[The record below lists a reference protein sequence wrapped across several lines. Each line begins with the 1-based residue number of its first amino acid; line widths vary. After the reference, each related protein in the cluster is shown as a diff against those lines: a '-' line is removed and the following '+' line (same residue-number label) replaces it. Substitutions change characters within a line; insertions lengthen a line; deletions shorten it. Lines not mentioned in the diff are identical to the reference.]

1 MFLLSGGSM
10 QTQDLTLQALAER
23 ISKLEAQNR
32 WLKLAGL
39 AVVILASAALVMGQ
53 ARSSRVVEAS
63 EFHLVD
69 AKGKTRARLGMG
81 VAGGP
86 TLTFFDTKDL
96 PIAGLDGGK
105 EPSLFLT
112 GWDNAA
118 HILLRITKDSYG
130 LDLADKRPRATLS
143 VSNNSTGL
151 DFWDEYGDPQATMS
165 VDKSSGNITFRN
177 ARGKVSS
184 QWVDS
189 RTTGPSLVLYDKT
202 EKAVWSAP

>member
-1 MFLLSGGSM
+1 M
-10 QTQDLTLQALAER
+10 QTYDPTLQALADR
-23 ISKLEAQNR
+23 VNKLEVQNR
-32 WLKLAGL
+32 RLKLAGL
-39 AVVILASAALVMGQ
+39 AVVIMASAVLLMGQ
-53 ARSSRVVEAS
+53 ARSSRAVEAS
-63 EFHLVD
+63 EFRLID
-69 AKGKTRARLGMG
+69 ANGKTRARLAVG
-81 VAGGP
+81 VGGGP
-86 TLTFFDTKDL
+86 TLTFFDSKDL
-96 PIAGLDGGK
+96 PVAGIDGGK

-112 GWDNAA
+112 GWDSAA

-189 RTTGPSLVLYDKT
+189 RATGPSLVLYDKS

>member
-1 MFLLSGGSM
+1 M
-10 QTQDLTLQALAER
+10 QTYDPTLQALADR
-23 ISKLEAQNR
+23 VNKLEVQNR
-32 WLKLAGL
+32 RLKLAGL
-39 AVVILASAALVMGQ
+39 AVVIMASAALLMGQ
-53 ARSSRVVEAS
+53 ARSSRAVEAS
-63 EFHLVD
+63 EFRLID
-69 AKGKTRARLGMG
+69 TNGKTRARLAVG
-81 VAGGP
+81 VGGGP
-86 TLTFFDTKDL
+86 TLTFFDSKDL
-96 PIAGLDGGK
+96 PVAGIDGGK

-112 GWDNAA
+112 GWDSAA

-189 RTTGPSLVLYDKT
+189 RATGPSLVLYDKS

>member
-1 MFLLSGGSM
+1 M
-10 QTQDLTLQALAER
+10 QTYDPTLQALADR
-23 ISKLEAQNR
+23 VNKLEVQNR
-32 WLKLAGL
+32 RLKLAGL
-39 AVVILASAALVMGQ
+39 AVVIMASAVLLMGQ
-53 ARSSRVVEAS
+53 ARSSRAVEAS
-63 EFHLVD
+63 EFRLID
-69 AKGKTRARLGMG
+69 TNGKTRARLAVG
-81 VAGGP
+81 VGGGP
-86 TLTFFDTKDL
+86 TLTFFDSKDL
-96 PIAGLDGGK
+96 PVAGIDGGK

-112 GWDNAA
+112 GWDSAA

-177 ARGKVSS
+177 ATGKVSS

-189 RTTGPSLVLYDKT
+189 RATGPSLVLYDKS

>member
-1 MFLLSGGSM
+1 M
-10 QTQDLTLQALAER
+10 QTYDPTLQALADR
-23 ISKLEAQNR
+23 VNKLEVQNR
-32 WLKLAGL
+32 RLKLAGL
-39 AVVILASAALVMGQ
+39 AVVIMASAALLMGQ
-53 ARSSRVVEAS
+53 ARSSRAVEAS
-63 EFHLVD
+63 EFRLID
-69 AKGKTRARLGMG
+69 ANGKTRARLAVG
-81 VAGGP
+81 VGGGP
-86 TLTFFDTKDL
+86 TLTFFDSKDL
-96 PIAGLDGGK
+96 PVAGIDGGK

-112 GWDNAA
+112 GWDSAA

-189 RTTGPSLVLYDKT
+189 RATGPSLVLYDKS

>member
-1 MFLLSGGSM
+1 M
-10 QTQDLTLQALAER
+10 QTQDLTVQALADR
-23 ISKLEAQNR
+23 VSRLETQNR
-32 WLKLAGL
+32 RLKMAGL
-39 AVVILASAALVMGQ
+39 AIVTLASALLLMGQ
-53 ARSSRVVEAS
+53 AGSGRVMQGS
-63 EFHLVD
+63 EFRLID
-69 AKGKTRARLGMG
+69 ANGKTRARLAMG

-86 TLTFFDTKDL
+86 KLTFFDTKDL
-96 PIAGLDGGK
+96 PIAGIDGGK

-130 LDLADKRPRATLS
+130 LDLADKRPRATRS

-165 VDKSSGNITFRN
+165 VDKASGNITFRS
-177 ARGKVSS
+177 AKGKVSS

-189 RTTGPSLVLYDKT
+189 RATGASLVLYDKS

>member
-1 MFLLSGGSM
+1 M
-10 QTQDLTLQALAER
+10 QTHDLAVLALANR
-23 ISKLEAQNR
+23 VSKLEAQNHR
-32 WLKLAGL
+32 LRVAGL
-39 AVVILASAALVMGQ
+39 AAVLLASAVLLMGQ
-53 ARSSRVVEAS
+53 ARTSRVVEAS

-69 AKGKTRARLGMG
+69 AKGKTRARLAMG
-81 VAGGP
+81 VGGGP

-96 PIAGLDGGK
+96 PIAGIDGGK

-112 GWDNAA
+112 GWDNGA

-189 RTTGPSLVLYDKT
+189 RATGASMVLYDKS

>member
-1 MFLLSGGSM
+1 M
-10 QTQDLTLQALAER
+10 QTQDLTVQALADR
-23 ISKLEAQNR
+23 VSRLETQNR
-32 WLKLAGL
+32 RLKMAGL
-39 AVVILASAALVMGQ
+39 AIVTLASALLLMGQ
-53 ARSSRVVEAS
+53 ARSGRIMEAS
-63 EFHLVD
+63 EFRLID
-69 AKGKTRARLGMG
+69 ANGKTRARLAMG

-86 TLTFFDTKDL
+86 KLTFFDTKDL
-96 PIAGLDGGK
+96 PIAGIDGGK

-177 ARGKVSS
+177 AKGRVSS

-189 RTTGPSLVLYDKT
+189 RATGTSLVLYDKS

>member
-1 MFLLSGGSM
+1 M
-10 QTQDLTLQALAER
+10 QTYDPTLQALADR
-23 ISKLEAQNR
+23 VNKLEVQNR
-32 WLKLAGL
+32 RLKLAGL
-39 AVVILASAALVMGQ
+39 AVVIMASAVLLMGQ
-53 ARSSRVVEAS
+53 ARSSRAVEAS
-63 EFHLVD
+63 EFRLID
-69 AKGKTRARLGMG
+69 ANGKTRARLAVG
-81 VAGGP
+81 VGGGP
-86 TLTFFDTKDL
+86 TLTFFDSKDL
-96 PIAGLDGGK
+96 PVAGIDGGK

-112 GWDNAA
+112 GWDSAA

-177 ARGKVSS
+177 AKGRVSS
-184 QWVDS
+184 QWIDS
-189 RTTGPSLVLYDKT
+189 RTTGTSLVLYDKS

>member
-1 MFLLSGGSM
+1 M
-10 QTQDLTLQALAER
+10 QTQDLTVQALADR
-23 ISKLEAQNR
+23 VSRLETQNR
-32 WLKLAGL
+32 RLKMAGL
-39 AVVILASAALVMGQ
+39 AIVTLASALLLMGQ
-53 ARSSRVVEAS
+53 AGSGRVMQGS
-63 EFHLVD
+63 EFRLID
-69 AKGKTRARLGMG
+69 ANGKTRARLAMG

-86 TLTFFDTKDL
+86 KLTFFDTKDL
-96 PIAGLDGGK
+96 PIAGIDGGK

-130 LDLADKRPRATLS
+130 IDLADKRPRATLS

-151 DFWDEYGDPQATMS
+151 DFWDEFGDPQATMS
-165 VDKSSGNITFRN
+165 VDKASGYITFRN

-189 RTTGPSLVLYDKT
+189 RATGASLVLYDKS

>member
-1 MFLLSGGSM
+1 M
-10 QTQDLTLQALAER
+10 QTYDPTLQALADR
-23 ISKLEAQNR
+23 VNKLEVQNR
-32 WLKLAGL
+32 RLKLAGV
-39 AVVILASAALVMGQ
+39 AVVIMASAVLLMGQ
-53 ARSSRVVEAS
+53 ARSSRAVEAS
-63 EFHLVD
+63 EFRLID
-69 AKGKTRARLGMG
+69 TNGKTRARLAVG
-81 VAGGP
+81 VGGGP
-86 TLTFFDTKDL
+86 TLTFFDSKDL
-96 PIAGLDGGK
+96 PVAGIDGGK

-112 GWDNAA
+112 GWDSAA

-189 RTTGPSLVLYDKT
+189 RAAGPSLVLYDRS

>member
-1 MFLLSGGSM
+1 M
-10 QTQDLTLQALAER
+10 QTHDLTVQALSDR
-23 ISKLEAQNR
+23 VRKLEVQNR
-32 WLKLAGL
+32 RFKMAGF
-39 AVVILASAALVMGQ
+39 AVVILASGALLMGQ
-53 ARSSRVVEAS
+53 TRTERVVEAS

-69 AKGKTRARLGMG
+69 AKGKTRARLAMG
-81 VAGGP
+81 VGGGP

-96 PIAGLDGGK
+96 PVAGIDGGK

-177 ARGKVSS
+177 AKGRVSS
-184 QWVDS
+184 QWIDS
-189 RTTGPSLVLYDKT
+189 RTAGTSLVLYDKS

>member
-1 MFLLSGGSM
+1 M
-10 QTQDLTLQALAER
+10 QTQDLTVQALADR
-23 ISKLEAQNR
+23 VSRLETQNR
-32 WLKLAGL
+32 RLKMAGL
-39 AVVILASAALVMGQ
+39 AFVTLASALLLMGQ
-53 ARSSRVVEAS
+53 TRSSRLMEAS
-63 EFHLVD
+63 EFRLTD
-69 AKGKTRARLGMG
+69 ANGRTRARLAMG
-81 VAGGP
+81 VGGGP

-96 PIAGLDGGK
+96 PIAGIDGGK

-130 LDLADKRPRATLS
+130 IDLADKRPRATLS

-151 DFWDEYGDPQATMS
+151 DFWDEFGDPQATMS

-177 ARGKVSS
+177 AKGKVSS

-189 RTTGPSLVLYDKT
+189 RTTGPSLVLYDKS

>member
-1 MFLLSGGSM
+1 M
-10 QTQDLTLQALAER
+10 QTYDPTLQALADR
-23 ISKLEAQNR
+23 VNKLEVQNR
-32 WLKLAGL
+32 RLKLAGL
-39 AVVILASAALVMGQ
+39 AVVIMASAVLLMGQ
-53 ARSSRVVEAS
+53 ARSSRAVEAS
-63 EFHLVD
+63 EFRLID
-69 AKGKTRARLGMG
+69 ANGKTRARLAVG
-81 VAGGP
+81 VGGGP
-86 TLTFFDTKDL
+86 TLTFFDSKDL
-96 PIAGLDGGK
+96 PVAGIDGGK

-112 GWDNAA
+112 GWDSAA

-189 RTTGPSLVLYDKT
+189 RATGPALVLYDKS

>member
-1 MFLLSGGSM
+1 M
-10 QTQDLTLQALAER
+10 QTQDLTVQALADR
-23 ISKLEAQNR
+23 VSRLETQNR
-32 WLKLAGL
+32 RLKMAGL
-39 AVVILASAALVMGQ
+39 AIVTLASALLLMGQ
-53 ARSSRVVEAS
+53 AGSGRVMEGS
-63 EFHLVD
+63 EFRLID
-69 AKGKTRARLGMG
+69 ANGKTRARLAMG

-86 TLTFFDTKDL
+86 KLTFFDTKDL
-96 PIAGLDGGK
+96 PIAGIDGGK

-151 DFWDEYGDPQATMS
+151 DFWDEFGDPQATMS
-165 VDKSSGNITFRN
+165 VDKASGYITFRN
-177 ARGKVSS
+177 AKGKVSS

-189 RTTGPSLVLYDKT
+189 RATGASLVLYDKS

>member
-1 MFLLSGGSM
+1 M
-10 QTQDLTLQALAER
+10 QTLDLTLQALADR
-23 ISKLEAQNR
+23 VSKLEAQNR
-32 WLKLAGL
+32 RLKLAGL
-39 AVVILASAALVMGQ
+39 AVIIVTSAAFLMGQ
-53 ARSSRVVEAS
+53 TRANHVLEAN
-63 EFHLVD
+63 EFHLID
-69 AKGKTRARLGMG
+69 TKGKTRARLAMG
-81 VAGGP
+81 IDGGA

-96 PIAGLDGGK
+96 PIAGLDGGR

-165 VDKSSGNITFRN
+165 ADKSSGSITFRN
-177 ARGKVSS
+177 AKGKVSS

-189 RTTGPSLVLYDKT
+189 HTAGPSLVLYDKN

>member
-1 MFLLSGGSM
+1 M
-10 QTQDLTLQALAER
+10 QTYDPTLQALADR
-23 ISKLEAQNR
+23 VNKLEVQNR
-32 WLKLAGL
+32 RLKLAGL
-39 AVVILASAALVMGQ
+39 AVVIMASAVLLMGQ
-53 ARSSRVVEAS
+53 ARSSRAVEAS
-63 EFHLVD
+63 EFRLID
-69 AKGKTRARLGMG
+69 ANGKTRARLAVG
-81 VAGGP
+81 VGGGP
-86 TLTFFDTKDL
+86 TLTFFDSKDL
-96 PIAGLDGGK
+96 PVAGIDGGK

-112 GWDNAA
+112 GWDSAA

-177 ARGKVSS
+177 ATGKVSS

-189 RTTGPSLVLYDKT
+189 RATGPSLVLYDKS

>member
-1 MFLLSGGSM
+1 M
-10 QTQDLTLQALAER
+10 QTHDLTVQALADR
-23 ISKLEAQNR
+23 VRKLETQNR
-32 WLKLAGL
+32 RLKLAGF
-39 AVVILASAALVMGQ
+39 SAAIAVSALLLMGQ
-53 ARSSRVVEAS
+53 ARTSRVVEAS
-63 EFHLVD
+63 EFRLID
-69 AKGKTRARLGMG
+69 ANGKTRARLTVGAG
-81 VAGGP
+81 GGP

-112 GWDNAA
+112 GWDSAA

-177 ARGKVSS
+177 AQGKVSS

-189 RTTGPSLVLYDKT
+189 RTRGASLVLYDKT
-202 EKAVWSAP
+202 ERAVWSAP

>member
-1 MFLLSGGSM
+1 M
-10 QTQDLTLQALAER
+10 QTHDLTLQALADR
-23 ISKLEAQNR
+23 VSKLEAQNR
-32 WLKLAGL
+32 RLKLAGL
-39 AVVILASAALVMGQ
+39 AVVIMTSAVLLMGQ
-53 ARSSRVVEAS
+53 AKSSRAVEAS
-63 EFHLVD
+63 EFRLID
-69 AKGKTRARLGMG
+69 TNGKTRARLAVGAG
-81 VAGGP
+81 GGP

-96 PIAGLDGGK
+96 PVAGIDGGK

-112 GWDNAA
+112 GWDSAA

-177 ARGKVSS
+177 AKGKVSS

-189 RTTGPSLVLYDKT
+189 RATGASVVLYDRS

>member
-1 MFLLSGGSM
+1 M
-10 QTQDLTLQALAER
+10 QTQDLTVQALADR
-23 ISKLEAQNR
+23 VSRLETQNR
-32 WLKLAGL
+32 RLKMAGL
-39 AVVILASAALVMGQ
+39 
-53 ARSSRVVEAS
+53 
-63 EFHLVD
+63 
-69 AKGKTRARLGMG
+69 
-81 VAGGP
+81 AGGP

-96 PIAGLDGGK
+96 PIAGIDGGK

-165 VDKSSGNITFRN
+165 VDKASGYITFRN

-189 RTTGPSLVLYDKT
+189 RAAGASLVLYDKS

>member
-1 MFLLSGGSM
+1 M
-10 QTQDLTLQALAER
+10 QTYDTTLQALADR
-23 ISKLEAQNR
+23 VNKLEVQNR
-32 WLKLAGL
+32 RLKLAGV
-39 AVVILASAALVMGQ
+39 AVVIMASAVLLMGQ
-53 ARSSRVVEAS
+53 ARSSRAVEAS
-63 EFHLVD
+63 EFRLID
-69 AKGKTRARLGMG
+69 TNGKTRARLAVG
-81 VAGGP
+81 VGGGP
-86 TLTFFDTKDL
+86 TLTFFDSKDL
-96 PIAGLDGGK
+96 PVAGIDGGK

-112 GWDNAA
+112 GWDSAA

-177 ARGKVSS
+177 AKGKVSS

-189 RTTGPSLVLYDKT
+189 RATGPSLVLYDRS

>member
-1 MFLLSGGSM
+1 M
-10 QTQDLTLQALAER
+10 QTQDLTVQALIDR
-23 ISKLEAQNR
+23 VGKLEVQNR
-32 WLKLAGL
+32 RLKMAGF
-39 AVVILASAALVMGQ
+39 AVLILVSGVLLMGQ
-53 ARSSRVVEAS
+53 ARTDRVVEAS

-69 AKGKTRARLGMG
+69 AKGKTRARLAMG
-81 VAGGP
+81 V
-86 TLTFFDTKDL
+86 
-96 PIAGLDGGK
+96 GGK

-177 ARGKVSS
+177 AKGKVSS

-189 RTTGPSLVLYDKT
+189 RTTGTSLVLYDKS

>member
-1 MFLLSGGSM
+1 M
-10 QTQDLTLQALAER
+10 QTHDLTVQALTDR
-23 ISKLEAQNR
+23 VRKLEVQNR
-32 WLKLAGL
+32 RFKMAGFA
-39 AVVILASAALVMGQ
+39 AVLLASGVLLMGQ
-53 ARSSRVVEAS
+53 TRGERVVEAS

-69 AKGKTRARLGMG
+69 AKGKTRARLAMG
-81 VAGGP
+81 LGGGP

-96 PIAGLDGGK
+96 PVAGIDGGK

-177 ARGKVSS
+177 ATGKVSS

-189 RTTGPSLVLYDKT
+189 RATGPALVLYDKS

>member
-1 MFLLSGGSM
+1 M
-10 QTQDLTLQALAER
+10 QTYDPTLQALADR
-23 ISKLEAQNR
+23 VNKLEVQNR
-32 WLKLAGL
+32 RLKLAGL
-39 AVVILASAALVMGQ
+39 AVVIMASAVLLMGQ
-53 ARSSRVVEAS
+53 ARSSRAVEAS
-63 EFHLVD
+63 EFRLID
-69 AKGKTRARLGMG
+69 ANGKTRARLAVG
-81 VAGGP
+81 VGGGP
-86 TLTFFDTKDL
+86 TLTFFDSKDL
-96 PIAGLDGGK
+96 PVAGIDGGK

-112 GWDNAA
+112 GWDSAA

-177 ARGKVSS
+177 AKGRVSS
-184 QWVDS
+184 QWIDS
-189 RTTGPSLVLYDKT
+189 RTAGTSLVLYDKS

>member
-1 MFLLSGGSM
+1 M
-10 QTQDLTLQALAER
+10 QTYDPTLQALADR
-23 ISKLEAQNR
+23 VNKLEVQNR
-32 WLKLAGL
+32 RLKLAGL
-39 AVVILASAALVMGQ
+39 AVVIMASAVLLMGQ
-53 ARSSRVVEAS
+53 ARSTRAVEAS
-63 EFHLVD
+63 EFRLID
-69 AKGKTRARLGMG
+69 ANGKTRARLAVG
-81 VAGGP
+81 VGGGP
-86 TLTFFDTKDL
+86 TLTFFDSKDL
-96 PIAGLDGGK
+96 PVAGIDGGK

-112 GWDNAA
+112 GWDSAA

-189 RTTGPSLVLYDKT
+189 RATGPSLVLYDKS

>member
-1 MFLLSGGSM
+1 M
-10 QTQDLTLQALAER
+10 QTQDLTVQALADR
-23 ISKLEAQNR
+23 VSRLETQNR
-32 WLKLAGL
+32 RLKMAGL
-39 AVVILASAALVMGQ
+39 AIVTLASALLLMGQ
-53 ARSSRVVEAS
+53 AGSGRVMEGS
-63 EFHLVD
+63 EFRLID
-69 AKGKTRARLGMG
+69 ANGKTRARLAMG

-86 TLTFFDTKDL
+86 KLTFFDTKDL
-96 PIAGLDGGK
+96 PIAGIDGGK

-130 LDLADKRPRATLS
+130 IDLADKRPRATLS

-151 DFWDEYGDPQATMS
+151 DFWDEFGDPQATMS
-165 VDKSSGNITFRN
+165 VDKASGYITFRN

-189 RTTGPSLVLYDKT
+189 RATGASLVLYDKS

>member
-1 MFLLSGGSM
+1 M
-10 QTQDLTLQALAER
+10 QTQDLTVQALADR
-23 ISKLEAQNR
+23 VSRLETQNR
-32 WLKLAGL
+32 RLKMAGL
-39 AVVILASAALVMGQ
+39 AIVTVASAWLLMGQ
-53 ARSSRVVEAS
+53 ARSSRIVEAS
-63 EFHLVD
+63 EFRLTD
-69 AKGKTRARLGMG
+69 AHGKTRARLAMG
-81 VAGGP
+81 LAGGP

-96 PIAGLDGGK
+96 PIAGIDGGK

-165 VDKSSGNITFRN
+165 VDKASGNITFRN

-189 RTTGPSLVLYDKT
+189 RAAGASLVLYDKT

>member
-1 MFLLSGGSM
+1 M
-10 QTQDLTLQALAER
+10 QTYDLTLQALADR
-23 ISKLEAQNR
+23 VRRLETQNR
-32 WLKLAGL
+32 RMKFAGFF
-39 AVVILASAALVMGQ
+39 AAIVASALLVMGQ
-53 ARSSRVVEAS
+53 ARTSRVVEAS
-63 EFHLVD
+63 EFRLID
-69 AKGKTRARLGMG
+69 ANGKTRARLTMS

-112 GWDNAA
+112 GWDSAA

-189 RTTGPSLVLYDKT
+189 RTTGASLVLYDKS

>member
-1 MFLLSGGSM
+1 M
-10 QTQDLTLQALAER
+10 QTYDPTLQALADR
-23 ISKLEAQNR
+23 VNKLEVQNR
-32 WLKLAGL
+32 RLKLAGL
-39 AVVILASAALVMGQ
+39 AVVIMASAALLMGQ
-53 ARSSRVVEAS
+53 ARSSRAVEAS
-63 EFHLVD
+63 EFRLID
-69 AKGKTRARLGMG
+69 ANGKTRARLAVG
-81 VAGGP
+81 VGGGP
-86 TLTFFDTKDL
+86 TLTFFDSKDL
-96 PIAGLDGGK
+96 PVAGIDGGK

-112 GWDNAA
+112 GWDSAA

-189 RTTGPSLVLYDKT
+189 RATGPALVLYDKS

>member
-1 MFLLSGGSM
+1 M
-10 QTQDLTLQALAER
+10 QTQDRTVQALADR
-23 ISKLEAQNR
+23 VSKLEMQNR
-32 WLKLAGL
+32 RLKMAGL
-39 AVVILASAALVMGQ
+39 AIVTLASALLLMGQ
-53 ARSSRVVEAS
+53 TRSARITEAS
-63 EFHLVD
+63 EFRLID
-69 AKGKTRARLGMG
+69 ANGKTRARLAMG
-81 VAGGP
+81 VGGGP
-86 TLTFFDTKDL
+86 TLTFFNTKDL
-96 PIAGLDGGK
+96 PVAGIDGGK
-105 EPSLFLT
+105 EPSFFLT

-165 VDKSSGNITFRN
+165 VDKTSGNITFRN
-177 ARGKVSS
+177 AKGKVSS

-189 RTTGPSLVLYDKT
+189 RATGASLVLYDKG

>member
-1 MFLLSGGSM
+1 M
-10 QTQDLTLQALAER
+10 QTQDRTVQALADR
-23 ISKLEAQNR
+23 VSKLEMQNR
-32 WLKLAGL
+32 RLKMAGL
-39 AVVILASAALVMGQ
+39 AILTLASALLLMGQ
-53 ARSSRVVEAS
+53 TRSARITEAS
-63 EFHLVD
+63 EFRLID
-69 AKGKTRARLGMG
+69 ANGKTRARLAMG
-81 VAGGP
+81 VGGGP
-86 TLTFFDTKDL
+86 TLTFFNTKDL
-96 PIAGLDGGK
+96 PVAGIDGGK
-105 EPSLFLT
+105 EPSFFLT

-165 VDKSSGNITFRN
+165 VDKTSGNITFRN
-177 ARGKVSS
+177 AKGKVSS

-189 RTTGPSLVLYDKT
+189 RATGASLVLYDKS